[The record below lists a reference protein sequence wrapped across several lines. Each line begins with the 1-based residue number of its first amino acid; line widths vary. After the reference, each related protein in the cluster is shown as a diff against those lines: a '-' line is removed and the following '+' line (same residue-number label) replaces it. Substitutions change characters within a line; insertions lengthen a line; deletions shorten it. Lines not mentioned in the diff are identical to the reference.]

1 MLNENQNLICGN
13 LKMKPKL
20 EAGVYN
26 RRKVAK
32 SKSRPVQEAEILEQ
46 YSNRANDGGRRL
58 KPMR

>member
-1 MLNENQNLICGN
+1 
-13 LKMKPKL
+13 MKPKL